1 MRLVQT
7 LVVRDE
13 AAIVDGQ
20 IAYHL
25 NI

>member
-25 NI
+25 NA